1 MSVNQLALNGDCV
14 LLEMFRHLVLT
25 LEVTRLLRIDL
36 FSYCCFFKSVRDPLL
51 QLHYFYYRQHKSL
64 Q

>member
-1 MSVNQLALNGDCV
+1 MLALIGD
-14 LLEMFRHLVLT
+14 LVVT

-36 FSYCCFFKSVRDPLL
+36 FSYCCFIKSVRDPLL

-64 Q
+64 L

>member
-1 MSVNQLALNGDCV
+1 MSVNLNALKGECV
-14 LLEMFRHLVLT
+14 LLETFRHLVVT
-25 LEVTRLLRIDL
+25 LEETRLLRIDL

-64 Q
+64 S